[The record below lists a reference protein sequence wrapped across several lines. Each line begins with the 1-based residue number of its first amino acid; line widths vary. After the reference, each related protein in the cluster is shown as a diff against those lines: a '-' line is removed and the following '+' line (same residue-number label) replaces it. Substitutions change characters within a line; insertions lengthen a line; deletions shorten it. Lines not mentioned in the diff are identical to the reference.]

1 MLELVAGLVLFLG
14 THSISLVAP
23 AWRDRMAARLGTI
36 GWKIAY
42 SLPSIGGFVLIVQ
55 GYAAA
60 RAAPE
65 LVYITPA
72 WTRHLAYTLLLPAFV
87 LLAAAYL
94 PGRIKDAI
102 GHPMLAATLL
112 WAVAHLL
119 LPTTRADLV
128 LFGAFGLWALADW
141 IAAARRPPRPVPGAP
156 RGRYNDLIAL
166 IVGVGLYTATALW
179 LHPWLIGV
187 APFG

>member
-1 MLELVAGLVLFLG
+1 
-14 THSISLVAP
+14 
-23 AWRDRMAARLGTI
+23 MAARLGSR

-42 SLPSIGGFVLIVQ
+42 SLPSIVGFVLIVQ
-55 GYAAA
+55 GYAEA
-60 RAAPE
+60 RATPD
-65 LVYITPA
+65 LVYVAPA

-112 WAVAHLL
+112 WALAHLL

-128 LFGAFGLWALADW
+128 LFGAFGIWALADW

-156 RGRYNDLIAL
+156 RGRWNDLIA
-166 IVGVGLYTATALW
+166 VSVGLGLYAVIGLW
-179 LHPWLIGV
+179 LHPVLIGV